1 MFPMKIEPGEVR
13 ISTIMTIMDLD
24 DVKIVELDLS
34 TKYVEVMAYVRGD
47 NEYKIF
53 LLGRDCAMHLDESRR
68 GEATVLAFELPDEDS
83 AGWESIADGGR
94 YTIRV
99 ALYRNK
105 EVYSTHDVVL
115 AETIT
120 VTE

>member
-1 MFPMKIEPGEVR
+1 MKIDPGEVR
-13 ISTIMTIMDLD
+13 ISTVTTILDLD

-34 TKYVEVMAYVRGD
+34 TKYVEVMAYARGD

-68 GEATVLAFELPDEDS
+68 GEATTLIFELPKGSND
-83 AGWESIADGGR
+83 WESIADGGR
-94 YTIRV
+94 YTIRI
-99 ALYRNK
+99 ALYRDK
-105 EVYSTHDVVL
+105 EVYSTNDVVL

-120 VTE
+120 ITE